1 VRQSL
6 RALLGEYDP
15 APFRV
20 LQGQPESP
28 YIVICDHAGRSIP
41 RALGSLGLSDA
52 DLQRHI
58 AWDIGAAALSRRLAN
73 ELGAWVILQEYS
85 RLVIDCNR
93 PLTSPDSIAQKSED
107 TVVPGN
113 LAISPEQAEAR
124 AHCIFGP
131 YHARISRELTER
143 ASRGQASILIFLH
156 TFTPTFRG
164 VARPWHAGVL
174 RNRDGRLALPL
185 LRALRADPQLMV
197 GDNEPY
203 AASEQTDYGMIEH
216 GERRGLPHVELEVR
230 QDLLADVE
238 GQEAWARRLTRALR
252 DVPTPSN

>member
-1 VRQSL
+1 MRLSL

-20 LQGQPESP
+20 LQGSAASP
-28 YIVICDHAGRSIP
+28 YIIVCDHAGRSVP
-41 RALGSLGLSDA
+41 RALGSLGLSEA
-52 DLQRHI
+52 DLGRHI
-58 AWDIGAAALSRRLAN
+58 AWDLGAAALARRLGT

-93 PLTSPDSIAQKSED
+93 PLDSPDSIVQHSED

-143 ASRGQASILIFLH
+143 ATRGQASILIFLH

-174 RNRDGRLALPL
+174 RHKDGRVATPL
-185 LRALRADPQLMV
+185 LRALRAEPDLVV

-203 AASEQTDYGMIEH
+203 AASEQTDYGLIEH

-230 QDLLADVE
+230 QDLLADAQ
-238 GQEAWARRLTRALR
+238 GQEAWALRLARLLR
-252 DVPTPSN
+252 EAPTSSN

>member
-1 VRQSL
+1 MTQSL
-6 RALLGEYDP
+6 RALLGEDDP

-20 LQGQPESP
+20 LQGSADSP
-28 YIVICDHAGRSIP
+28 YVVICDHAGRKVP
-41 RALGSLGLSDA
+41 RVLGTLGLSEA
-52 DLQRHI
+52 DLERHI
-58 AWDIGAAALSRRLAN
+58 AWDIGAAALARQLGV

-93 PLTSPDSIAQKSED
+93 ALGSRDSIVEKSED

-143 ASRGQASILIFLH
+143 EARGQASVVIFLH
-156 TFTPTFRG
+156 TFTPVFRG
-164 VARPWHAGVL
+164 VSRPWHAGVL
-174 RNRDGRLALPL
+174 RHKDGRLALPL
-185 LRALRADPQLMV
+185 LRALRAEQRLLV

-203 AASEQTDYGMIEH
+203 SASEQTDYGLIEH
-216 GERRGLPHVELEVR
+216 GERRGLPHVELEIR
-230 QDLLADVE
+230 QDLLADAE
-238 GQEAWARRLTRALR
+238 GQAEWASRLARLLR
-252 DVPTPSN
+252 EVPTSSN

>member
-20 LQGQPESP
+20 LQGSPESP
-28 YIVICDHAGRSIP
+28 YIVICDHAGRSVP
-41 RALGSLGLSDA
+41 RALGSLGLSEA
-52 DLQRHI
+52 DLERHI
-58 AWDIGAAALSRRLAN
+58 AWDIGAAALSRQLGR

-93 PLTSPDSIAQKSED
+93 PLESAGSIVQESED

-113 LAISPEQAEAR
+113 LAISPLQAEAR

-131 YHARISRELTER
+131 YHARISRELSER
-143 ASRGQASILIFLH
+143 AARGQASILIFLH

-164 VARPWHAGVL
+164 VTRPWHAAVL
-174 RNRDGRLALPL
+174 RHKDGRLALPL
-185 LRALRADPQLMV
+185 LKALRAEPQLV
-197 GDNEPY
+197 IGDNEPY
-203 AASEQTDYGMIEH
+203 AASETTDYGLIEH
-216 GERRGLPHVELEVR
+216 GERRGLPHVELEIR
-230 QDLLADVE
+230 QDLLSDLE
-238 GQEAWARRLTRALR
+238 GQEAWASRLARLLR
-252 DVPTPSN
+252 DAPSSSN